1 MNFRILSF
9 DMNLEDAI
17 PIAKKEWEE
26 NPQLEKDRDE
36 VITKYGEMFKLENID
51 NLTIKD
57 IQGFWNFKT
66 INIGVT

>member
-26 NPQLEKDRDE
+26 NPQLEK
-36 VITKYGEMFKLENID
+36 TEMKLLQNTVKCS
-51 NLTIKD
+51 N
-57 IQGFWNFKT
+57 
-66 INIGVT
+66 